1 MNDDMIDKK
10 AREVFDM
17 VAARATDDDMRR
29 LRDAFSLA
37 REAHASQ
44 FRKGGGTLIF
54 STQLLWPPLW
64 PEPSASMSILS

>member
-37 REAHASQ
+37 REAMPRSSE
-44 FRKGGGTLIF
+44 KGATLIS
-54 STQLLWPPLW
+54 STP
-64 PEPSASMSILS
+64 

>member
-17 VAARATDDDMRR
+17 VAQRATDDDMRR

-44 FRKGGGTLIF
+44 FRKGGDPYILHPIAVAAIVAGTLC
-54 STQLLWPPLW
+54 LDVAL
-64 PEPSASMSILS
+64 